1 MSGKRTQEEIN
12 QEYQKLTQQLGQLAL
27 QKLDADD
34 ALARMNEQIANLR
47 VQARKLAQ
55 EFTQAAPKEVKDDV
69 DAVQS
74 AAG

>member
-1 MSGKRTQEEIN
+1 MSGNRTQEEIN

-34 ALARMNEQIANLR
+34 ALARMNDQIANLR

-55 EFTQAAPKEVKDDV
+55 EFNQAAPKEVKNDV
-69 DAVQS
+69 DVVS
-74 AAG
+74 PTPG